1 MTGDRDLVQRY
12 LDELALRL
20 QGPAAHI
27 RRVLAETEAHL
38 YDASDAQ
45 LSAAGDLQ
53 AAQAEAVRRFGSPTE
68 VAAAVNAAAW
78 ARARGPVLRA
88 AGATLT
94 RLAAAG
100 LLTMGATGMVAR
112 IIAALTSTKTV
123 YGLPAGA
130 RLPASSCRYWLAVR
144 PGSVT
149 CRQAAT
155 LEASSDLTLALGV
168 AGLLGVV
175 LGVAL
180 AVRRRKDGFTVAVL
194 PAVLGPAVGAAVFA
208 VAALGL
214 TVLAISDAVVLQ
226 TWGAGL
232 WWTAAAGCATAALTS
247 GWLVIRALPASYTA
261 VGAGLADLPPAR

>member
-27 RRVLAETEAHL
+27 RRVFAETEAHL

-45 LSAAGDLQ
+45 LSAGGDLQ

-149 CRQAAT
+149 CRQAAM

-180 AVRRRKDGFTVAVL
+180 AVRRRKDGSCL
-194 PAVLGPAVGAAVFA
+194 
-208 VAALGL
+208 
-214 TVLAISDAVVLQ
+214 S
-226 TWGAGL
+226 
-232 WWTAAAGCATAALTS
+232 
-247 GWLVIRALPASYTA
+247 AS
-261 VGAGLADLPPAR
+261 LR

>member
-20 QGPAAHI
+20 QGPAAHV
-27 RRVLAETEAHL
+27 RRVFAETEAHL

-45 LSAAGDLQ
+45 LSAGGDLQ

-130 RLPASSCRYWLAVR
+130 RLPASSCRYWLATGTPV
-144 PGSVT
+144 
-149 CRQAAT
+149 
-155 LEASSDLTLALGV
+155 EARVVSGV
-168 AGLLGVV
+168 ATPDSPCPRTS
-175 LGVAL
+175 
-180 AVRRRKDGFTVAVL
+180 RRCSSTC
-194 PAVLGPAVGAAVFA
+194 
-208 VAALGL
+208 
-214 TVLAISDAVVLQ
+214 
-226 TWGAGL
+226 
-232 WWTAAAGCATAALTS
+232 AAAAAESVVWAITC
-247 GWLVIRALPASYTA
+247 GP
-261 VGAGLADLPPAR
+261 GP